1 MRGKTV
7 VWIVV
12 VAVLALIGA
21 VVAIGYLLPIGHRAS
36 VDTEVSAPVEE
47 VYALITQAENFPAW
61 RSGVKSVDILDSRDG
76 KRRYRE
82 KASILRKWTFE
93 LASRPDSSTNL
104 RITEDG
110 EVYNPVFRFV
120 SRFVFGHDRTMKNYL
135 ADVRRATKK

>member
-1 MRGKTV
+1 MSQHSGISMRGKTV

-82 KASILRKWTFE
+82 NGSDGSIAYIVEAEQANRVLVTRIDDRKLPFSASGLSSLRPGQT
-93 LASRPDSSTNL
+93 AAQT
-104 RITEDG
+104 
-110 EVYNPVFRFV
+110 
-120 SRFVFGHDRTMKNYL
+120 
-135 ADVRRATKK
+135 